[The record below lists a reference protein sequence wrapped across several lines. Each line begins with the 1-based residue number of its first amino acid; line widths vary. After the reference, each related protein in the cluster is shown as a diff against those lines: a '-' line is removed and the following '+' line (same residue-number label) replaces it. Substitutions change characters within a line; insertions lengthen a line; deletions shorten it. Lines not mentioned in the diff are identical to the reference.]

1 MATEVVMP
9 RMGYE
14 MERGTVV
21 SWLKHEG
28 DAVARGEAIAEIETD
43 KAVFEFEA
51 PASGSLL
58 RIVVTEG
65 ASVLVGKAIAYIGEP
80 GELVPETAEAQPTV
94 SSGPRLPALSASPV
108 RDSDSRRFVSPLA
121 RRLAS
126 ELGVDLSLV
135 RGTGPGGRITRD
147 DVLALHGGVEGGTQG
162 VKASGAPSY
171 VSTARGRLVPRQP
184 DRDGRIPVGKMG
196 QAIARR
202 TQSTFNEVPHFY
214 VTVRVDMTDAMA
226 WRDALNL
233 QLSADRRVSV
243 NDLLM
248 KACAMA
254 LQRHPAFNATFE
266 GDHLRVHPHVNIG
279 MAVALQEGLIVPAIP
294 SCEGKSVAD
303 IAAAAKELASR
314 ARAGSLRREEYAG
327 TFSVSNLGMYGV
339 SAFAAIIVSPQ
350 VAVLAVGEVEEA
362 AVLREGVVNARKMMN
377 ATLSADHRAVNGAEA
392 ALFAAEIKR
401 VLEHPVELE

>member
-1 MATEVVMP
+1 M
-9 RMGYE
+9 
-14 MERGTVV
+14 
-21 SWLKHEG
+21 
-28 DAVARGEAIAEIETD
+28 
-43 KAVFEFEA
+43 
-51 PASGSLL
+51 
-58 RIVVTEG
+58 
-65 ASVLVGKAIAYIGEP
+65 
-80 GELVPETAEAQPTV
+80 
-94 SSGPRLPALSASPV
+94 
-108 RDSDSRRFVSPLA
+108 
-121 RRLAS
+121 
-126 ELGVDLSLV
+126 
-135 RGTGPGGRITRD
+135 
-147 DVLALHGGVEGGTQG
+147 
-162 VKASGAPSY
+162 
-171 VSTARGRLVPRQP
+171 PRQP
-184 DRDGRIPVGKMG
+184 DAHGRIPIGKMG
-196 QAIARR
+196 QAVARR
-202 TQSTFNEVPHFY
+202 TQYTFNEVPHFY

-266 GDHLRVHPHVNIG
+266 GDHLRVHPHVNMG